1 MGVGNTEM
9 AETVGDGA
17 KIEGVL
23 TEILRLMDDNGDEHI
38 DESEGVAI
46 GMAMGETEEQA
57 KKSWRAMCKDMD
69 DDGNTTIELPEWLE
83 FYKKSLK
90 DAVLEDVLTMLE
102 QMKTTIA
109 AQKEKK

>member
-1 MGVGNTEM
+1 MGYELKM

-17 KIEGVL
+17 GIEKIL
-23 TEILRLMDDNGDEHI
+23 TEIFKLMDDNGDEKI

-46 GMAMGETEEQA
+46 GMAMGESEEQA
-57 KKSWRAMCKDMD
+57 KKSWKAMCKDMD
-69 DDGNTTIELPEWLE
+69 DDGNTTIELPEWLD

-90 DAVLEDVLTMLE
+90 DAVLEDVLKMLE
-102 QMKTTIA
+102 QMKATIS